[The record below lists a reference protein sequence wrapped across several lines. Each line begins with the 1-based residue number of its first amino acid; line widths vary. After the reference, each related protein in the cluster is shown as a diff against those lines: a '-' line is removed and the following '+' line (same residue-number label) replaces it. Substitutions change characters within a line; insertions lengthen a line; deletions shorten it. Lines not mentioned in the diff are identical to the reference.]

1 MAKEDERKLAWLEGF
16 AILVAVFVCATVTA
30 VNNYQKERQF
40 MKLNSVADEK
50 KRVSVWR
57 SGLPLE
63 IHQDFVLVGDIVAIN

>member
-1 MAKEDERKLAWLEGF
+1 M
-16 AILVAVFVCATVTA
+16 CATVTA

-63 IHQDFVLVGDIVAIN
+63 IHQDFVLAGDVVAIN